1 MCVRACQTALKSPWK
16 GILGG
21 RPNFHVFSITVEKL
35 RPRGYSGLLSGTQW
49 VNSRRLG
56 RLAGCIGVEKKM
68 LGGRKA
74 NLLKT
79 PFTPDP
85 ELTAFMFNTWVV
97 VHDLTTYVILI

>member
-68 LGGRKA
+68 QVCSDIRALH
-74 NLLKT
+74 
-79 PFTPDP
+79 
-85 ELTAFMFNTWVV
+85 VV
-97 VHDLTTYVILI
+97 YMMSSSHGPLDDTCNKSTRP